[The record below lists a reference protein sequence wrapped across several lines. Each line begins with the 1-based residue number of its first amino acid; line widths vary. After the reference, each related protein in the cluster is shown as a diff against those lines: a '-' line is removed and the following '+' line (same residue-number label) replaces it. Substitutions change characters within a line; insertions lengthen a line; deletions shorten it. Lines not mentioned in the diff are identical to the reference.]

1 MHRSLRSIVTALAI
15 GMAVVVGAPAA
26 AQASTIYPPVDA
38 CSTSSAT
45 AQAGQAI
52 EFSCTSGTF
61 GASEPITIT
70 VTGENGEGATFAVV
84 RFAISTGSTT
94 RTSDA
99 AGALRPVAITL
110 PQNASGVYNIA
121 AVSPSSAGGAAST
134 SIVDADG
141 VPRTGGESGQLLGI
155 WIGGGAL
162 VAAGAIVLIT
172 LALRRRGHRDD

>member
-15 GMAVVVGAPAA
+15 GLVAAIGVPAA

-45 AQAGQAI
+45 IEAGATI
-52 EFSCTSGTF
+52 EFSCAAGTF
-61 GASEPITIT
+61 GANEPVTIT
-70 VTGENGEGATFAVV
+70 VTGENGAGVTFAFV
-84 RFAISTGSTT
+84 RFAISTGSAA

-99 AGALRPVAITL
+99 TGALRAVGITL

-121 AVSPSSAGGAAST
+121 AISPTSAGGAAST
-134 SIVDADG
+134 SIVGADG
-141 VPRTGGESGQLLGI
+141 LPRTGGDSGQLLGI

-162 VAAGAIVLIT
+162 VAAGAIVLIA
-172 LALRRRGHRDD
+172 LALRRRGNRDD